1 MKRGNLVTGWLAA
14 VCLCGCG
21 KEPSAQTP
29 GDPDAPVTI
38 LNIIHA
44 ILDSFKSVC
53 EPWPFHGTRRWRS
66 RWLWRDVSLGLKPQ
80 AVM

>member
-21 KEPSAQTP
+21 KEPAAQTP

-44 ILDSFKSVC
+44 ILDSSCDFGFFQIRMRTLALSWNAPLALPV
-53 EPWPFHGTRRWRS
+53 
-66 RWLWRDVSLGLKPQ
+66 VV
-80 AVM
+80 A